1 MNKERRKAI
10 ESALA
15 DILKA
20 RDIIA
25 DAKSALETARDEER
39 DYFDNMPESLQGGDK
54 GERASAAA
62 DALDE
67 VCSSLEDMES
77 AFDDIESNC
86 NTATE

>member
-15 DILKA
+15 TLAKA
-20 RDIIA
+20 RELVEEA
-25 DAKSALETARDEER
+25 QSTLEEARDEER
-39 DYFDNMPESLQGGDK
+39 DYFDNMPESLQSGEK

-62 DALDE
+62 DALE
-67 VCSSLEDMES
+67 EACNAVEDITA

-86 NTATE
+86 ETASE

>member
-15 DILKA
+15 TLAKA
-20 RDIIA
+20 KELA
-25 DAKSALETARDEER
+25 DEARTALEEARDEER
-39 DYFDNMPESLQGGDK
+39 DYYDNMPESLQGGER

-67 VCSSLEDMES
+67 ACSTLDELDS
-77 AFDDIESNC
+77 AFESIESNC
-86 NTATE
+86 ETAAE